1 MNGPPLVDVQAVAKT
16 YHRRGT
22 AIAALR
28 DVSFQVWAG
37 ELVVVAGPSGSGK
50 TTLLNLVA
58 ALDWPDRGTITVA
71 GTSLTRLSSAAA
83 ARYRN
88 RQVGVI
94 FQAYNLLPQLTALEN
109 VLLPMIPAGKPD
121 AERAAELLQAV
132 GLGDRLWHRPAEL
145 SGGEQ
150 QRVAIARALA
160 NDPPLVLADEPTG
173 NLDDENARAVMGLL
187 SQACRQRGAAL
198 ILVTHDLNAV
208 READR
213 VLALR
218 GGSLSQA
225 SEEVRRETPGGRAHP
240 CSHP

>member
-1 MNGPPLVDVQAVAKT
+1 MNGPPLVDVRAVAKT

-58 ALDWPDRGTITVA
+58 ALDWPDRGAIIVA
-71 GTSLTRLSSAAA
+71 GTNLTRLSSAAA

-121 AERAAELLQAV
+121 AERAAALLQAV
-132 GLGDRLWHRPAEL
+132 GPMNPPATSMTRTHGRCWAFCPRSAE
-145 SGGEQ
+145 SG
-150 QRVAIARALA
+150 AR
-160 NDPPLVLADEPTG
+160 
-173 NLDDENARAVMGLL
+173 R
-187 SQACRQRGAAL
+187 
-198 ILVTHDLNAV
+198 
-208 READR
+208 
-213 VLALR
+213 
-218 GGSLSQA
+218 
-225 SEEVRRETPGGRAHP
+225 
-240 CSHP
+240 